1 MEVPKLEVAK
11 PKKPSCDRSLVNPEP
26 GASSSFP
33 AKLKKSQNR
42 KPGLEQTHTS
52 SSRSQTRRQ
61 IDCPQ
66 ISVTMGHGG
75 GKKATKKFEKNRL
88 HDTIERRKDFAK
100 VKQRHQVKD
109 KKKAKS
115 AAKRSEE
122 DESKEEDGAGSDKG
136 DTFAEMNVDDFFS
149 GGFDLPKAPSTQKK
163 SKKDVTPKIGK
174 RKRSGDNGEAEDASS
189 GSSDSE
195 GMGQAFDDSDQESG
209 GSDSDDEDAHLGQ
222 LEALKEKDPEF
233 YKYLAE
239 NDAELLDFNTQDDLA
254 EVDELSEAEE
264 EEPKPKK
271 KKTKT
276 SEADV
281 SDLTSNTLNLAVV
294 KQWQKSMSEQNSL
307 RATRQV
313 VLAFR
318 TAASVDEEEDKNRK
332 YNISDPNV
340 YHQVLITA
348 LQHVPTVLNHHL
360 PVKETAAGKVRVGS
374 DSKKFNTLTPL
385 IKSYTSSLYKLL
397 ENLSDP
403 ATLKMT
409 LSSVEPMLP
418 YLLQF
423 RKPLKVLI
431 KTVVNHWSDVS
442 NSEATRITAFLILRR
457 LMVIGDAGIRET
469 VLKATYEGI
478 VKGSRNTS
486 AHTLAGINLMK
497 NSAAEI
503 WGIDQNVSYTTGFTF
518 IRQLAMHLRSSI
530 TNPTKDSY
538 KSVYNWQ
545 YVHSL
550 DFWSRVLSMH
560 CDSFVEAQ
568 AGKQSALRPL
578 IYPVVQIT
586 LGAMRLIPTAQYFPL
601 RFQLTRALLRVSLAS
616 GTYIPLASAL
626 LEVLNSAEMRK
637 APKSG
642 TLNPLDFSTTIR
654 APKSYLRTRVYQ
666 DGVGEEVAELFS
678 EFFILWTKN
687 IAFPELSLPVVV
699 MLKRWLKEVSGRNTG
714 NRNGKINQIISLLV
728 QKIESNS
735 RWIEERRSKVSFS
748 PKNRAEIEGFLKDV
762 DWEATPLGAFVKTQ
776 RAQRAERAKLIESSR
791 NEERSRKD
799 GGDSDEDM
807 VDASEDEKENSDND
821 D

>member
-1 MEVPKLEVAK
+1 MA
-11 PKKPSCDRSLVNPEP
+11 
-26 GASSSFP
+26 GSS
-33 AKLKKSQNR
+33 KKS
-42 KPGLEQTHTS
+42 
-52 SSRSQTRRQ
+52 
-61 IDCPQ
+61 
-66 ISVTMGHGG
+66 
-75 GKKATKKFEKNRL
+75 TKKFEKKHLR
-88 HDTIERRKDFAK
+88 DTIERRKDFAK
-100 VKQRHQVKD
+100 IKQRHQQKE
-109 KKKAKS
+109 KKKARN
-115 AAKRSEE
+115 AAKRA
-122 DESKEEDGAGSDKG
+122 DEGSGRENGIDSSPAGEKDNS
-136 DTFAEMNVDDFFS
+136 FAQMNVDDFFA
-149 GGFDLPKAPSTQKK
+149 GGFDLPKSPSSQKK
-163 SKKDVTPKIGK
+163 RASKKDVAPKIGK
-174 RKRSGDNGEAEDASS
+174 RKRTEEEEESEDASS
-189 GSSDSE
+189 ASSESENEAAGFDGSDN
-195 GMGQAFDDSDQESG
+195 ESG
-209 GSDSDDEDAHLGQ
+209 ESDSDDMDAHINQ

-239 NDAELLDFNTQDDLA
+239 NDAELLEFGAQGDLA
-254 EVDELSEAEE
+254 EVDELSEADEEESTPKKKKKKTEEEE
-264 EEPKPKK
+264 EEP
-271 KKTKT
+271 T
-276 SEADV
+276 SGALKL
-281 SDLTSNTLNLAVV
+281 SVV
-294 KQWQKSMSEQNSL
+294 KQWQKSMTEQNSL

-318 TAASVDEEEDKNRK
+318 TAASVDEEEDHK
-332 YNISDPNV
+332 YNISDPDV

-348 LQHVPTVLNHHL
+348 LQYVPKVLNHHL
-360 PVKETAAGKVRVGS
+360 PVKETGSGKVRVAL

-385 IKSYTSSLYKLL
+385 IKSHTSSVYKLL
-397 ENLSDP
+397 ENLSDA
-403 ATLKMT
+403 ATLKLT
-409 LSSVEPMLP
+409 LSSMEPMLP

-423 RKPLKVLI
+423 RKLLKVLI
-431 KTVVNHWSDVS
+431 KTIVNHWSDVA

-469 VLKATYEGI
+469 VLKVTYEGI

-486 AHTLAGINLMK
+486 THTIAGINLMK

-503 WGIDQNVSYTTGFTF
+503 WGIDQNISYTTGFTF

-538 KSVYNWQ
+538 KTVYNWQ

-560 CDSFVEAQ
+560 CDSLVEAR

-601 RFQLTRALLRVSLAS
+601 RFQLTRSLLRLSLAS

-637 APKSG
+637 SPKAS
-642 TLNPLDFSTTIR
+642 TLKPLDFATNIR

-666 DGVGEEVAELFS
+666 DGVGEEVAELIS

-714 NRNGKINQIISLLV
+714 NKNGKINQMFVLLV

-735 RWIEERRSKVSFS
+735 RWIEERRSKVTFS
-748 PKNRAEIEGFLKDV
+748 PKDRAEVDGFLKDV
-762 DWEATPLGAFVKTQ
+762 EWEATPLGAFVKTQ
-776 RAQRAERAKLIESSR
+776 RAQRTERAKLIESSR
-791 NEERSRKD
+791 KEERSR
-799 GGDSDEDM
+799 GGDDSDEEM
-807 VDASEDEKENSDND
+807 VDASDDEAEEESSENGD
-821 D
+821 